1 MAIGRN
7 VMELDQKVAQFVAQ
21 AYERSKAFKERMDS
35 VGLVPADV
43 GGVEGLKKLP
53 VLKKDALVDLQR
65 EDPPFGGLLTVDPRS
80 LARVFLS
87 PGPIFD
93 PQGDIQ
99 DYWRWRET
107 LEVVGFG
114 KGDVVLNTF
123 SYHLTPA
130 GFMFDGA
137 LRALGAVVVPT
148 GIGNTE
154 QQVMMAKML
163 GATGYVGTPSFL
175 YAVLKKANEVGYGPD
190 DLSLKAAFVSAEKL
204 PESLR
209 DIFEK
214 EWGIRTRQGYG
225 TADCGA
231 VAFECDRKE
240 GMHISQGIVVEI
252 LDPNTGDALP
262 QGETGEVVVTL
273 FDPLYALIRFGTG
286 DLSQWM
292 VEPCDCGRESP
303 RISGIL
309 GRVGD
314 AVKVRGMFVHGHQ
327 IRELSGSYSYI
338 KAIQCIITR
347 EEQRDYLTF
356 RVALAEPVSPEELQE
371 FKEKARDRIKVKVDN
386 LELVDGEEIE
396 GKPLFVD
403 LRKWE

>member
-1 MAIGRN
+1 MD
-7 VMELDQKVAQFVAQ
+7 LDQQIVQLVVR
-21 AYERSKAFKERMDS
+21 AYEGSKAFRERMAG
-35 VGLVPADV
+35 VGLVPTDIS
-43 GGVEGLKKLP
+43 GVDDLKKIP
-53 VLKKDALVDLQR
+53 VLKKDMLVDLQKK
-65 EDPPFGGLLTVDPRS
+65 EPPFGGLLTVDSRS

-93 PQGDIQ
+93 PQGDDQ

-107 LEVVGFG
+107 LESVGFG
-114 KGDVVLNTF
+114 EGDVVLNTF

-154 QQVMMAKML
+154 QQVMMAKAL

-175 YAVLKKANEVGYGPD
+175 YAVLKKAKEMGYRPG
-190 DLSLKAAFVSAEKL
+190 DLSLKTAFVSAEKL

-209 DIFEK
+209 DVFEG
-214 EWGIRTRQGYG
+214 EWGIKTRQGYG
-225 TADCGA
+225 TADVGA
-231 VAFECDRKE
+231 VAFECDSKE
-240 GMHISQGIVVEI
+240 GMHISQGIIVEI
-252 LDPNTGDALP
+252 LDPNTGEVLP

-273 FDPLYALIRFGTG
+273 IDPLYALIRFGTG
-286 DLSQWM
+286 DLSQLM
-292 VEPCDCGRESP
+292 GEPCRCGRSSP

-327 IRELSGSYSYI
+327 IRELIENYSYI
-338 KAIQCIITR
+338 KALQCIITR

-356 RVALAEPVSPEELQE
+356 RVALAAPVSPEELQK
-371 FKEKARDRIKVKVDN
+371 FRDNARDKIKVKVDN
-386 LELVDGEEIE
+386 LELVDWEELE